1 MAELLE
7 LLSGSIHLGAS
18 ELEAV
23 TTALSKLL
31 KTPKGEVRAAAMEAA
46 ASLAVYGHEEEA
58 QALASTVTNKETK
71 KALEQRISE
80 RLAEASPDAAI
91 DEELDQVGEGPLD
104 FELS

>member
-31 KTPKGEVRAAAMEAA
+31 KTPKGEVRAAAMEA